1 MLDRVVDRLHSIS
14 GRALFWGS
22 VAFSEALTLA
32 VVSVMSL
39 AFHGRIAADYLVTGA
54 AAGFVVSSIVVW
66 IIMRLLTQLRETAES
81 LAREADGRE
90 RTVRELRESE
100 DRYRALVEYS
110 PFAIVAHRGGEIFYA
125 NPAAVELLGGS
136 RAADLVGRNA
146 LELVHPDY
154 REIIARRIRETQR
167 EGKTHLDT
175 MEQRYIRLDGR
186 PIDVEVAAISI
197 MDGGRP
203 ATLVVGRDITGRKQ
217 AESDVARLGTAVEQG
232 DLAVVI
238 TELDGTIVYVN
249 PAFERNAGYSR
260 AEAVGK
266 NPRIL
271 KSGKHPPEFYREM
284 WETVGRGEVWT
295 GIFTNRRKD
304 GSLYD
309 ERAVIS
315 PVRDAR
321 GGIVNY
327 VAVKRDVTRDLQIE
341 RHLVLSQRVEAIG
354 QLAGGVAHDFNNLLT
369 VIIGYSEILLGRIGE
384 ADPLRRYVREINRI
398 ADRAAL
404 LTQQLLAFSRRQIL
418 SPRVLGLNGIVAE
431 MDQMLK
437 RLIGEDV
444 DFVTAFSPGLWTVKA
459 DPAQIEQV
467 VMNLAVNARDAMPGG
482 GRLTIE
488 TRNADLDERF
498 AREHPPMQAG
508 SYALLK
514 VSDTGIGMDEATR
527 ARIFEPFF
535 TTKELGKGTGL
546 GLATVYGIVKQSGGF
561 IWVDSRPGEGSAFS
575 VYLPRVEAEAGG
587 FEDPRDTPAGS
598 LRGSETIL
606 LVEDEEEVRETVNE
620 ILSMRG
626 YTVLKAAHAQEAV
639 EVSESYDG
647 PIDLLLTDV
656 VMPGMN
662 GRELADRIT
671 PSRPQAAVLYMS
683 GYTETAIARRGVLE
697 AGTAF
702 IQKPFTSDALA
713 RKVREALEARRWG
726 KTGP

>member
-1 MLDRVVDRLHSIS
+1 M
-14 GRALFWGS
+14 
-22 VAFSEALTLA
+22 
-32 VVSVMSL
+32 
-39 AFHGRIAADYLVTGA
+39 
-54 AAGFVVSSIVVW
+54 
-66 IIMRLLTQLRETAES
+66 
-81 LAREADGRE
+81 
-90 RTVRELRESE
+90 
-100 DRYRALVEYS
+100 
-110 PFAIVAHRGGEIFYA
+110 
-125 NPAAVELLGGS
+125 
-136 RAADLVGRNA
+136 
-146 LELVHPDY
+146 ELVHPDY

-232 DLAVVI
+232 DLGRRHHGVGRDDR
-238 TELDGTIVYVN
+238 L
-249 PAFERNAGYSR
+249 RQSRLR
-260 AEAVGK
+260 AEHGVQ
-266 NPRIL
+266 P
-271 KSGKHPPEFYREM
+271 
-284 WETVGRGEVWT
+284 GRGGREESPHPEERQTFPPSST
-295 GIFTNRRKD
+295 GRCGRRSAGARFGRGFSRTAGRTAVSTTK
-304 GSLYD
+304 
-309 ERAVIS
+309 ERSS
-315 PVRDAR
+315 PPCATR
-321 GGIVNY
+321 GRIVNY

-444 DFVTAFSPGLWTVKA
+444 DFVTALSPGLWIVKA